1 MQDQVWIIHIQS
13 ITLEDDWLT
22 ITDLMGQRY
31 RIDPQAALELA
42 VWLAEH
48 DQDVAQA
55 GLQLQLERRLEEA
68 RVYGPL
74 LGHAQPHPREDVGP
88 SSQPASPP
96 SPRPRRR
103 RSARKKEEHTD
114 E

>member
-1 MQDQVWIIHIQS
+1 MQDQVWIIHIQG
-13 ITLEDDWLT
+13 ITLEDDWVT

-42 VWLAEH
+42 VWIAEH
-48 DQDVAQA
+48 DQDVAKA

-68 RVYGPL
+68 RTYGPL
-74 LGHAQPHPREDVGP
+74 LDHVQLSPKEDAGP
-88 SSQPASPP
+88 SSQPP
-96 SPRPRRR
+96 SSPRRR
-103 RSARKKEEHTD
+103 RSARKKKEQAD

>member
-1 MQDQVWIIHIQS
+1 MEDQVWIIHIQG
-13 ITLEDDWLT
+13 ITLEDDWVT

-42 VWLAEH
+42 VWIAEH

-74 LGHAQPHPREDVGP
+74 LGHAQPSPKEDTGS
-88 SSQPASPP
+88 SSQPTSPP
-96 SPRPRRR
+96 SPRLRRR
-103 RSARKKEEHTD
+103 RSARKKEEHAG

>member
-1 MQDQVWIIHIQS
+1 MEDQVWIIHIQS

-42 VWLAEH
+42 IWIAEH

-55 GLQLQLERRLEEA
+55 GIQLQLERRLEEA

-74 LGHAQPHPREDVGP
+74 LGQAQSSPKEDAGP

-103 RSARKKEEHTD
+103 QSARTKEKRTD
-114 E
+114 K